1 MPKCRHLLANW
12 HCHLCHLCKN
22 ICLFAF
28 LQNCLQR
35 CALLVVCEAATH
47 ALTAVLQL
55 NQQKLLGRGE
65 ETFEQAN
72 QGTIEQHGETR
83 KRVEVALWPSVQT
96 KQIKGE
102 KRGWEWVALWPEN
115 GESQHPSVWVYKPN
129 QTNQTKKIKPNQTKP
144 TYPKRPGTQGGKGG
158 FVGKEWEKDPCVE
171 LTNQLHKPT
180 QTKPN
185 KTNQAKPNQTKQSP
199 AKPCDNWTTGWRW
212 LCGRSSVC
220 RAARSLCPSDPDLL
234 RHSLSIQPTTVVPPH
249 CVVDYLLYLSIFV
262 SLKTFPSIQWFS
274 SILNHCVWVTLTC

>member
-1 MPKCRHLLANW
+1 MPKCWHLLTNW
-12 HCHLCHLCKN
+12 HCQYLKRKSVWQQMHTAIMTLTSWTFAKNTHSSYTDMCWWIIFATCAKIFACLRFCKSVLCWFVPLVHF
-22 ICLFAF
+22 FAF

-35 CALLVVCEAATH
+35 CALLVVP
-47 ALTAVLQL
+47 VLQL

-144 TYPKRPGTQGGKGG
+144 TYPKRPGTQRGKGG

-199 AKPCDNWTTGWRW
+199 AKPCGN
-212 LCGRSSVC
+212 
-220 RAARSLCPSDPDLL
+220 
-234 RHSLSIQPTTVVPPH
+234 
-249 CVVDYLLYLSIFV
+249 
-262 SLKTFPSIQWFS
+262 
-274 SILNHCVWVTLTC
+274 